1 MTLLPNKHVPADR
14 SLFGIGTLVLREL
27 NSPSTVSRVWDR
39 LKEKPEVG
47 SYRVFVLAL
56 SYLYA
61 VGAVEYSQG
70 LLSRTGRNH
79 D

>member
-27 NSPSTVSRVWDR
+27 GAPSTVSRVWDR

-47 SYRVFVLAL
+47 SYGVFVSAL
-56 SYLYA
+56 SYLYTI
-61 VGAVEYSQG
+61 GAVEYSQG
-70 LLSRTGRNH
+70 LLNRTGRDH